1 MRKTFLTL
9 FFLSA
14 FFIFGKTEL
23 AWADPAGCT
32 GALGCVPNTEC
43 KTIASEN
50 PSDYCNAQTAGN
62 VCCQEKKSTSVAT
75 PTPTSNPTGSGTGIQ
90 VPTGT
95 GLPSG
100 DIISVLQKVL
110 DWLEG
115 VFLTLSL
122 IAFVI
127 VGLMYLF
134 SLGNA
139 NSSAHTNAKAYLNQ
153 AITALLIV
161 GGSYILIMTIDLLLR
176 G

>member
-1 MRKTFLTL
+1 MKKITIFSILL
-9 FFLSA
+9 IAIFA
-14 FFIFGKTEL
+14 FGKIEL
-23 AWADPAGCT
+23 AWAACAGKSGCQMLEKCT
-32 GALGCVPNTEC
+32 KTATETPTNYCADSGLGE
-43 KTIASEN
+43 
-50 PSDYCNAQTAGN
+50 
-62 VCCQEKKSTSVAT
+62 VCCEEIKTSTT
-75 PTPTSNPTGSGTGIQ
+75 TTTTTTSSTAGTGIQ
-90 VPTGT
+90 VPTTT

-100 DIISVLQKVL
+100 DIMSVLQKVL

-122 IAFVI
+122 ISFVI

-161 GGSYILIMTIDLLLR
+161 GGSYILITTIDFLLQ

>member
-1 MRKTFLTL
+1 MKKISF
-9 FFLSA
+9 FFLLLLA
-14 FFIFGKTEL
+14 FFAFGKTEL
-23 AWADPAGCT
+23 AWAANEPCT
-32 GALGCVPNTEC
+32 GAAGCVLKAEC
-43 KTIASEN
+43 KSIAVDG
-50 PSDYCNAQTAGN
+50 SDSCASGYDCCN
-62 VCCQEKKSTSVAT
+62 EKKSTST
-75 PTPTSNPTGSGTGIQ
+75 STPTSSSSPGAGIQ
-90 VPTGT
+90 VPTTT

-100 DIISVLQKVL
+100 DIMGVLQKVL

-161 GGSYILIMTIDLLLR
+161 GGSYILITTIDFLLQ